1 MIIAGPVIAVGW
13 HLYEGARTP
22 DQPILSSRREE
33 PGRLSIAKSVFA
45 VIAGSKPRLRNNRND
60 GLGDDISLTV
70 KADRYDRVDIQ
81 DIPGLLIR
89 SGIEVGVILERGTDQ
104 IGHRIQ
110 RGLASASLLRP
121 DRAAEWHARAKQ
133 PQQHYP
139 TYRYN
144 TYRPPHPLRTVYT
157 RYLRLNV
164 NAGLVKHV

>member
-89 SGIEVGVILERGTDQ
+89 PGIEVGVILERGTDQ

-110 RGLASASLLRP
+110 RGLGQCLAAPPRPCCRMACPCQAAPATLPDISL
-121 DRAAEWHARAKQ
+121 
-133 PQQHYP
+133 QHLS
-139 TYRYN
+139 TTSSLEN
-144 TYRPPHPLRTVYT
+144 CVY
-157 RYLRLNV
+157 
-164 NAGLVKHV
+164 AIPSIEC

>member
-1 MIIAGPVIAVGW
+1 MTEWIFRIFRGFSSGPALKLVLFW
-13 HLYEGARTP
+13 NGA
-22 DQPILSSRREE
+22 
-33 PGRLSIAKSVFA
+33 
-45 VIAGSKPRLRNNRND
+45 
-60 GLGDDISLTV
+60 
-70 KADRYDRVDIQ
+70 
-81 DIPGLLIR
+81 LIKLDTGF
-89 SGIEVGVILERGTDQ
+89 SAA
-104 IGHRIQ
+104 
-110 RGLASASLLRP
+110 LASASLLRP